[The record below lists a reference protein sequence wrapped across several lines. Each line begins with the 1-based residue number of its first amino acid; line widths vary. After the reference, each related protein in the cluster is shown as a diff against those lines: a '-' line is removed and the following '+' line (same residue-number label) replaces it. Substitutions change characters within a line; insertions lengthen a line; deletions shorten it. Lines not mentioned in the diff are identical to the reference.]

1 MAKELRIL
9 IAGAG
14 LGGLTAAL
22 ALLRRGIDVEVY
34 EQAPELKEVGAGL
47 QVSANG
53 TRVLFE
59 LGLEGAVAALGWQ
72 PAGKEIR
79 LWNTGQRWELFD
91 LGVGS
96 IERYGFP
103 YVMFHRGDLQS
114 ILAEAVRRIKPDA
127 IRLGRRAVGCEQTPR
142 GVRLLFANGEAAE
155 GDALIG
161 ADGVHSPIRQDLFG
175 PDRPRFTG
183 CMAWRGLI
191 PADRVPECMRRPY
204 GANWVGP
211 GRHVVHYYLRAGQI
225 FNFVGIVERD
235 DWRIESWSVPGSN
248 DEFANDFRGW
258 HEDIQE
264 VIRRIDQPFKWALL
278 SRDPMPRW
286 SVGRVTLLGDACHPM
301 LPFLAQGAV
310 MALEDGYVLA
320 RCIERFGP
328 DIEAAFRHYERV
340 RIDRT
345 SRAVTGSAD
354 NIRRF
359 HNNNL
364 STAGEAEAFIAAE
377 WQPDKIKARYDW
389 LFEYDATTV
398 PIDAPVASLPA

>member
-1 MAKELRIL
+1 
-9 IAGAG
+9 
-14 LGGLTAAL
+14 
-22 ALLRRGIDVEVY
+22 
-34 EQAPELKEVGAGL
+34 
-47 QVSANG
+47 
-53 TRVLFE
+53 
-59 LGLEGAVAALGWQ
+59 
-72 PAGKEIR
+72 
-79 LWNTGQRWELFD
+79 
-91 LGVGS
+91 
-96 IERYGFP
+96 
-103 YVMFHRGDLQS
+103 
-114 ILAEAVRRIKPDA
+114 
-127 IRLGRRAVGCEQTPR
+127 
-142 GVRLLFANGEAAE
+142 
-155 GDALIG
+155 
-161 ADGVHSPIRQDLFG
+161 
-175 PDRPRFTG
+175 
-183 CMAWRGLI
+183 
-191 PADRVPECMRRPY
+191 
-204 GANWVGP
+204 
-211 GRHVVHYYLRAGQI
+211 
-225 FNFVGIVERD
+225 
-235 DWRIESWSVPGSN
+235 
-248 DEFANDFRGW
+248 
-258 HEDIQE
+258 
-264 VIRRIDQPFKWALL
+264 
-278 SRDPMPRW
+278 MPRW